1 MSEELTPKVGPN
13 EADSPA
19 AAPEDAKV
27 FGYDVASNA
36 RSVSQPKPNPASP
49 LAAG

>member
-1 MSEELTPKVGPN
+1 MTEEQTPKVGPTA
-13 EADSPA
+13 AD
-19 AAPEDAKV
+19 APEQPPEEAKV

-36 RSVSQPKPNPASP
+36 RTMTQPKPNPMSP